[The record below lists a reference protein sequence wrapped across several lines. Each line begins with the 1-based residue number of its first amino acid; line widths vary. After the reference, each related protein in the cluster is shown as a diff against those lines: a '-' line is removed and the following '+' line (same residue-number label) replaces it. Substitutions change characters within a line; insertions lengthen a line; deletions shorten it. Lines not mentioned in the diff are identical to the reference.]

1 MWPLIFK
8 NLLHRKLQNVSL
20 ALSVAAGIA
29 ILFCVANIMK
39 GVDEGLRVLTERM
52 GADIIVVPGGVE
64 MEYGGM
70 YLFSGATVN
79 RYMPADTAANLARI
93 PGVARASQQFF
104 THTLAA
110 DCHDIGNENRMLG
123 YDPASDWI
131 VKPWLK
137 KINKAQL
144 AANEVILGASV
155 PTWTQ
160 DKISILG
167 KWYNIVAVAEKTGA
181 SLDKSLF
188 VSMAEAR
195 RVARE
200 SPMLAPVWQ
209 KAGDPEGLISA
220 VLLKTA
226 PQADIN
232 LIVERI
238 QNEGYLKTIVASQ
251 AKEQIIKQFTALGLL
266 LAGTGAIAALCAIF
280 HLFARFCS
288 MIVERQAE
296 WGLYMALGA
305 SAGDLSRLV
314 LGEAAAV
321 TACGALL
328 GLPLGGILYLGGLAV
343 LENYQQFPFAQ
354 PSAAFMAAAA
364 AALTLGVFAF
374 SMLSAWLPALRLNS
388 VEPGVVMT
396 RGEFD

>member
-20 ALSVAAGIA
+20 ALSVAAGVA
-29 ILFCVANIMK
+29 ILFCALNITK
-39 GVDEGLRVLTERM
+39 GVDDGLRLLTERM

-64 MEYGGM
+64 TEHSM

-79 RYMPADTAANLARI
+79 RYMPADTVANLARI
-93 PGVARASQQFF
+93 PGVVRASQQFF

-131 VKPWLK
+131 VGPWLK
-137 KINKAQL
+137 KINKVAL
-144 AANEVILGASV
+144 ADDEVILGAGV

-160 DKISILG
+160 DKISVLG
-167 KWYNIVAVAEKTGA
+167 KWYKIVAVAEKTGA

-188 VSMAEAR
+188 VSMNEAR

-209 KAGDPEGLISA
+209 KEGDPAGLIST

-226 PQADIN
+226 PKADIN

-238 QNEGYLKTIVASQ
+238 QNEGYFKPIVAAQ
-251 AKEQIIKQFTALGLL
+251 VKEQIINQFTVLVLL

-280 HLFARFCS
+280 HLFARFYS
-288 MIVERQAE
+288 MIIERQAE

-314 LGEAAAV
+314 LGEAATI

-343 LENYQQFPFAQ
+343 LESYQHFPFAQ
-354 PSAAFMAAAA
+354 PSLAFMAIAAA
-364 AALTLGVFAF
+364 EFTLGVFVF
-374 SMLSAWLPALRLNS
+374 SMLSAWLPALRLNH